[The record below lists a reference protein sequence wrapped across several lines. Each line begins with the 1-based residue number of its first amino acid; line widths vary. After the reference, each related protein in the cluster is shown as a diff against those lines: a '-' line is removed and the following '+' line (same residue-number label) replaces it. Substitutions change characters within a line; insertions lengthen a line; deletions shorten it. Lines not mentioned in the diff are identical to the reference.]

1 MSSLHLRV
9 PRDRRLSSGLLMP
22 GACVL
27 PVRLTQAALFLR
39 VFCGYSCP
47 SIRSARA
54 ILLALP
60 QRIAALKW
68 PHWMPWM
75 PWMPWMHWIASDGRG
90 NPDPLGKFA
99 PLNVALGASARTS
112 PRMID
117 SFCLLEAAVAG
128 TARFSADGESP
139 PFHPV
144 SATSVL
150 RNTLLNGDHVSEKF
164 WRIQIAMQKSGS
176 GCQKIRIRRCLSVE
190 SRIRIIDLRLKLCGV
205 SRLNEVLCAGMSL
218 PGVLPS

>member
-75 PWMPWMHWIASDGRG
+75 HWMPWIASDGRG

-128 TARFSADGESP
+128 TGTILCRWGIPSLPSRFGHFCSAQHPPQWGSREREILADSDRNAEERFWVPKDQDQAMPLGRKQNSNHRSP
-139 PFHPV
+139 
-144 SATSVL
+144 AEAL
-150 RNTLLNGDHVSEKF
+150 
-164 WRIQIAMQKSGS
+164 W
-176 GCQKIRIRRCLSVE
+176 SVE
-190 SRIRIIDLRLKLCGV
+190 V
-205 SRLNEVLCAGMSL
+205 E
-218 PGVLPS
+218 